1 MGNDY
6 EVTAA
11 IHREAVA
18 RRQPGPRTLSTRGP
32 RVLGVHQG
40 GPQGEAGRGRGGPLR
55 VFSDRACDQNSS
67 DA

>member
-18 RRQPGPRTLSTRGP
+18 RRQPGSRTLSTRP
-32 RVLGVHQG
+32 FR
-40 GPQGEAGRGRGGPLR
+40 
-55 VFSDRACDQNSS
+55 ST
-67 DA
+67 